1 MRKPILKGLEFPE
14 WLGKY
19 GYLILFGLLTQIFS
33 ILHSPNSFISGTN
46 RAFCNYY
53 ITKFRIFNVHID
65 CDSQYF
71 LLDSQN
77 PLRLFRDQTPL
88 QDRPLHTFIV
98 FIISKVFGF
107 IGIPPGA
114 TTYLGEDSIPQTYNI
129 MNYGIFIAINA
140 AILTATIL
148 IVLRVMLKSDAIR
161 GQFFKVSIL
170 LAILLITQ
178 NPITREYFWTPHSQ
192 IFNLL
197 IPAILFYFVQ
207 KDFKLNTR
215 RFYII
220 FFIVSLSLLAY
231 PTFIILL
238 PVFFLITWKSLGK
251 LYALLIL
258 ASLIPKFLW
267 PIILNALGGQY
278 VDWPVVGH
286 RRFIW
291 VLDSYKSKSL
301 VQDLG
306 TNLSA
311 FMNSLPWLWVIIT
324 LFILLIGLLY
334 LINVRY
340 TVARTTRSDLI
351 SSAVA
356 FFSYLF
362 GMILNGE
369 YGPRFTI
376 GVVVLLSL
384 LILNEVSALSTK
396 LKYMYVAYF
405 GIFLANCWAWL
416 TNWAWLP
423 N

>member
-1 MRKPILKGLEFPE
+1 
-14 WLGKY
+14 
-19 GYLILFGLLTQIFS
+19 
-33 ILHSPNSFISGTN
+33 
-46 RAFCNYY
+46 
-53 ITKFRIFNVHID
+53 
-65 CDSQYF
+65 
-71 LLDSQN
+71 
-77 PLRLFRDQTPL
+77 
-88 QDRPLHTFIV
+88 
-98 FIISKVFGF
+98 VFGF
-107 IGIPPGA
+107 FGIPPGA

-140 AILTATIL
+140 AILMASIL
-148 IVLRVMLKSDAIR
+148 IVLRVMLKSDSIR
-161 GQFFKVSIL
+161 GRYFKVSIF

-197 IPAILFYFVQ
+197 IPAVLFYFVQ
-207 KDFKLNTR
+207 KDFKLDTR

-220 FFIVSLSLLAY
+220 FFLISLSLLAY

-238 PVFFLITWKSLGK
+238 PVFFFITWKSLGK
-251 LYALLIL
+251 LYAFLIL
-258 ASLIPKFLW
+258 VCLIPKFLW
-267 PIILNALGGQY
+267 PIILNAFGGQY

-324 LFILLIGLLY
+324 LLILLIGLLY

-340 TVARTTRSDLI
+340 TVVRTTRSDLI
-351 SSAVA
+351 CSAVA

-384 LILNEVSALSTK
+384 LILNEVSAVTTK
-396 LKYMYVAYF
+396 LKYLYFAYF
-405 GIFLANCWAWL
+405 GIFLSNYWAWL